1 MYILA
6 RQSDGMMACRERFK
20 MTGPDLNT
28 RVNQF
33 GSVFTMIIVVINT
46 VISAAGAL
54 QISIGSQILPNAPSC
69 TGLKL
74 PSKGILFYG

>member
-46 VISAAGAL
+46 VI
-54 QISIGSQILPNAPSC
+54 IIPSWS
-69 TGLKL
+69 L
-74 PSKGILFYG
+74 